1 MNFFYFWNYTTLS
14 DQRNNTTVKR
24 GQLFEARMARRDVT
38 DAYIRTSARFVTN
51 YRFKIIECLE

>member
-51 YRFKIIECLE
+51 YRL